1 MAIGTRERI
10 ELRDELTS
18 QGYHWDYIDEWQPK
32 VTLYRHRALVS
43 PSGDVVSQVGTA
55 LHNLPGN
62 PDYVSKKTRIG
73 LFTWPPSP
81 TCSCRWCSN
90 AVVASADSTS
100 TETGDTAG
108 TLQPVVARKTRAR
121 GRVRS

>member
-1 MAIGTRERI
+1 MAIGTRERTQ
-10 ELRDELTS
+10 LRDELTS
-18 QGYHWDYIDEWQPK
+18 QGYHWNYIDEWQPK

-73 LFTWPPSP
+73 LFTWPPSD
-81 TCSCRWCSN
+81 SCRCQWCLHQQPTK
-90 AVVASADSTS
+90 VAAEGAQSSTVA
-100 TETGDTAG
+100 T
-108 TLQPVVARKTRAR
+108 ARKSRAR
-121 GRVRS
+121 GKPS

>member
-10 ELRDELTS
+10 QLRDELTS

-32 VTLYRHRALVS
+32 VTLYRHRASVS
-43 PSGDVVSQVGTA
+43 PSGDVISKVGTA
-55 LHNLPGN
+55 LPNLPGN

-73 LFTWPPSP
+73 LFTWPPSA
-81 TCSCRWCSN
+81 TCPCRWCSN
-90 AVVASADSTS
+90 AVGASADSAS

>member
-10 ELRDELTS
+10 QLRDELTS
-18 QGYHWDYIDEWQPK
+18 QGYHWNYIDEWQPK

-55 LHNLPGN
+55 LPNLPGN

-73 LFTWPPSP
+73 LFTWPPSDS
-81 TCSCRWCSN
+81 CQCRWCRASKPTGVGSVETLDG
-90 AVVASADSTS
+90 VV
-100 TETGDTAG
+100 
-108 TLQPVVARKTRAR
+108 PRKRKTRAR
-121 GRVRS
+121 

>member
-43 PSGDVVSQVGTA
+43 PSGDLVSQVGTA

-73 LFTWPPSP
+73 LFTWPPSDS
-81 TCSCRWCSN
+81 CRCRWCM
-90 AVVASADSTS
+90 ASKPTTDSVGS
-100 TETGDTAG
+100 AETIAG
-108 TLQPVVARKTRAR
+108 VTPRKRKTR
-121 GRVRS
+121 GR